1 MSADKS
7 MAFVRVVKPS
17 AALPAPQ
24 TQVAIAI
31 DTAYIAATA
40 GQSVNTGIYMMD
52 NQANMDSSGEGSLEL
67 TTVCPVGSLIG
78 FTVYPMDVNSGD
90 KVVITGFNVSQ
101 GNVFGNTGYPIQ
113 MDPSDGSYWIGQA
126 MNAGRQTYQI
136 QVRVT
141 VGSLRPTNYYINW
154 DPFIV
159 AR

>member
-17 AALPAPQ
+17 ATLPAPQ

-40 GQSVNTGIYMMD
+40 GQSINTGIYMMD

-78 FTVYPMDVNSGD
+78 FSVYPMDTNSGD
-90 KVVITGFNVSQ
+90 AVVITGFNVSQ

-113 MDPSDGSYWIGQA
+113 MDEKGSYWIGQA

-141 VGSLRPTNYYINW
+141 AGGIRPTNYYINW